1 MRAPGAIPAPAAE
14 DHAELEGALRIGR
27 NVSLR
32 LASQAIG
39 ALINVGA
46 MVLLGRALSA
56 EGYGEY
62 AFYYALIPLIASV
75 SDAGVGI
82 IVTREIARDPRSG
95 PRLLGD
101 AILVK
106 AAVSGSILLVVVTTA
121 RGVLDP
127 ARAALVSLVAATALI
142 DIGQDVSVWVLRA
155 RERLDVEA
163 LLWVVSQVVWVG
175 LLALGVLLKAGLF
188 ALLAAATVAFAV
200 RLTIGAV
207 IVARRLC
214 RPEFRPDRARIRSLL
229 ARGVPFGAAM
239 GVVVLYGRV
248 GLLMLA
254 AFATSRDVAYFNV
267 GYLLSQPLGFV
278 ASAMSLA
285 AFPMLARRADQDHEA
300 LSRALRRTSRYV
312 LLLTLPMTVGLMS
325 IADPLIAALFP
336 GRGFERAAA
345 ALRVMSPGLLVIFL
359 NLVSRYVLAALDRQ
373 RHYLH
378 AVLVGLVVNAAL
390 GVALIP
396 SFGFL
401 GACVAYLGAELAIW
415 AVCQRVL
422 SRYIRPAELAADAAK
437 PLLAA
442 GLMGLL
448 LIVLRGAPVALVVLA
463 GCAAYVALLRLLG
476 AFSDQELDLLRRI
489 PGAVRVPGS
498 IALRKIGGES

>member
-121 RGVLDP
+121 WGVLDP

-175 LLALGVLLKAGLF
+175 LVALGVLLKAGLF

-214 RPEFRPDRARIRSLL
+214 RPEFRPDRARIRPLL
-229 ARGVPFGAAM
+229 ARGPPFGAAM
-239 GVVVLYGRV
+239 GVVALYGRV

-254 AFATSRDVAYFNV
+254 AFATSRD
-267 GYLLSQPLGFV
+267 
-278 ASAMSLA
+278 
-285 AFPMLARRADQDHEA
+285 
-300 LSRALRRTSRYV
+300 
-312 LLLTLPMTVGLMS
+312 
-325 IADPLIAALFP
+325 
-336 GRGFERAAA
+336 
-345 ALRVMSPGLLVIFL
+345 
-359 NLVSRYVLAALDRQ
+359 
-373 RHYLH
+373 
-378 AVLVGLVVNAAL
+378 
-390 GVALIP
+390 
-396 SFGFL
+396 
-401 GACVAYLGAELAIW
+401 
-415 AVCQRVL
+415 
-422 SRYIRPAELAADAAK
+422 
-437 PLLAA
+437 
-442 GLMGLL
+442 
-448 LIVLRGAPVALVVLA
+448 
-463 GCAAYVALLRLLG
+463 
-476 AFSDQELDLLRRI
+476 
-489 PGAVRVPGS
+489 
-498 IALRKIGGES
+498 

>member
-14 DHAELEGALRIGR
+14 GLGELEGAVRIGR

-106 AAVSGSILLVVVTTA
+106 AAVSGLILVVVVATA
-121 RGVLDP
+121 WRALDP
-127 ARAALVSLVAATALI
+127 GRAALVSLVAATALI

-155 RERLDVEA
+155 HERLDVEA
-163 LLWVVSQVVWVG
+163 LLWVVSQAVWVG
-175 LLALGVLLKAGLF
+175 LVALGVLLKAGLL

-200 RLTIGAV
+200 RLTIGAA

-229 ARGVPFGAAM
+229 ARGLPFGAAM
-239 GVVVLYGRV
+239 AVVVLYGRV

-254 AFATSRDVAYFNV
+254 AFATSRDVACFNV

-285 AFPMLARRADQDHEA
+285 AFPMLARRADQNQDA
-300 LSRALRRTSRYV
+300 LRRALRRTSRYL

-336 GRGFERAAA
+336 GRGFEHAAV
-345 ALRVMSPGLLVIFL
+345 ALRIMSPGL
-359 NLVSRYVLAALDRQ
+359 
-373 RHYLH
+373 
-378 AVLVGLVVNAAL
+378 LVGLVVNAAL
-390 GVALIP
+390 GAALIP

-422 SRYIRPAELAADAAK
+422 SRYVRPAELVADAAK

-442 GLMGLL
+442 GLMGFL
-448 LIVLRGAPVALVVLA
+448 LIVLRGTPVALMVLA

-489 PGAVRVPGS
+489 PGALRVPGS
-498 IALRKIGGES
+498 IPLPKIGGES